1 MDGTP
6 DRNLIAAL
14 LASRATPAEA
24 SRLARQ
30 QWPGG
35 LMDRSE
41 PAALEWVRRW
51 GPSRITADMPDCSCT
66 HGHCAICN

>member
-6 DRNLIAAL
+6 DRSLIAAL
-14 LASRATPAEA
+14 LASIATPEET
-24 SRLARQ
+24 SRLALQ

-35 LMDRSE
+35 LADRSE

-51 GPSRITADMPDCSCT
+51 GPSRLTADMPDCSCT
-66 HGHCAICN
+66 HGRCAICN